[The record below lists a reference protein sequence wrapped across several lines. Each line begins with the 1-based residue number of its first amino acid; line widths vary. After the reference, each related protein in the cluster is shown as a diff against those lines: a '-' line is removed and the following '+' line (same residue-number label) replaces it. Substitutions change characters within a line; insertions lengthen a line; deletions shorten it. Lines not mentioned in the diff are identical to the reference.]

1 MLRRVALLA
10 PFALAA
16 ACSFPDYQFDDAR
29 YNARTGNGLGGTEGE
44 GGRGTAGTTSKVGG
58 SGGSPTKGGSSGKG
72 GGPQGGTAQGGGTAT
87 AGAAGTS
94 AGTGASSGV
103 GGGAS
108 GGGGVAAGG
117 AGTGGTVASGGKGGS
132 SAGLGGSAGGGGDA
146 AGAGGGA
153 GTNGSAGKPAT
164 ACTKASQCKPT
175 ELCSEPFD
183 VGDELYL
190 KCSVRNPDGGAL
202 KPGAFCG
209 GSLACESFGCFT
221 LKDATKGTCSGT
233 CETSQDC
240 ALDAI
245 CITVNLS
252 QSSQARLCYPSC
264 KNDAACLA
272 ESKLVCAIYND
283 PVADTVGFACQPSGG
298 TAGLGETADPKVGC
312 KWGITFG
319 GATDSKCTKP
329 CEAESECGAPF
340 PTCRSVPIDNPKVG
354 QTVIKVCAPAITP

>member
-58 SGGSPTKGGSSGKG
+58 SGGSPTKGGSSGTG
-72 GGPQGGTAQGGGTAT
+72 GGPQGGTAQGGETGK

-108 GGGGVAAGG
+108 GSGGAAAGG
-117 AGTGGTVASGGKGGS
+117 AGTGGTVANGGKGGS
-132 SAGLGGSAGGGGDA
+132 GAGVGGSAGSGGDA
-146 AGAGGGA
+146 AGTGGGS
-153 GTNGSAGKPAT
+153 GTTGGGGKPAT

-175 ELCSEPFD
+175 ELCSELFD
-183 VGDELYL
+183 VGEEVYL
-190 KCSVRNPDGGAL
+190 KCSVRNPDAGAL
-202 KPGAFCG
+202 KPGAVCG
-209 GSLACESFGCFT
+209 SSSPCESFSCLTVTG
-221 LKDATKGTCSGT
+221 ATKGTCSGT

-245 CITVNLS
+245 CTTVNLS

-264 KNDAACLA
+264 KNDAACPA
-272 ESKLVCAIYND
+272 DGKLNCAFYDD

-298 TAGLGETADPKVGC
+298 TAGFGETADPKVGC
-312 KWGITFG
+312 TWGITLG

-340 PTCRSVPIDNPKVG
+340 PTCRSLPIKTPSG
-354 QTVIKVCAPAITP
+354 AQTTIKVCAPAP